1 MMTTNLL
8 DLLPDFSNFGYQIAI
23 APAGSQLDVSWSKL
37 RECERRLEMYKWFE
51 KQNDPAKAQHRFLI
65 YDSVSAFLL
74 TFEATLQILQSQLIN
89 LPATI
94 FKSNVTNFSDWL
106 CRQPQYNVIFRGLR
120 SLRHLEAHV
129 EPVQKPSEIK
139 AVFPTFSVS
148 RTYKLPR
155 LNQTALNKLRNSSPL
170 KNVDLCDWNTQ
181 VANKNIED
189 IFIDGLQKLKEI
201 LEIAER
207 LV

>member
-8 DLLPDFSNFGYQIAI
+8 DALPDFSNFEYQVAI
-23 APAGSQLDVSWSKL
+23 APAGSQLDASWSKL
-37 RECERRLEMYKWFE
+37 RECERRLEMYRWFE

-74 TFEATLQILQSQLIN
+74 TFEATLQILQSQLTN
-89 LPATI
+89 LSTTI
-94 FKSNVTNFSDWL
+94 SGKNNFGNWL
-106 CRQPQYNVIFRGLR
+106 CKQPQYDVIFRGLR

-139 AVFPTFSVS
+139 AVFPSSSVS

-155 LNQTALNKLRNSSPL
+155 LDRVILGKLKHSPL
-170 KNVDLCDWNTQ
+170 KNADMGNWNNL
-181 VANKNIED
+181 VANRNVTD
-189 IFIDGLQKLKEI
+189 IFTEGLQKLKEI
-201 LEIAER
+201 LEAVETLI
-207 LV
+207 